1 MTIEERDLYRLSI
14 LKKLCVETD
23 FDLNESIMQMNKI
36 IQVFGIETD
45 EQYKTFLSAVS
56 YLNQKGY
63 LESKTVPVLRGVQL
77 YSIKPTVYGIDLIER
92 IERKTSLSSYEED
105 FSRSAIMSL
114 GNINNSNVVIN
125 SSNVSITL
133 TDTVSKINEL
143 PDCALSEEE
152 KVEIISQLN
161 EIKSQVQDKQTRWE
175 KIKGIL
181 RWIADKSVDV
191 GVAVLP
197 YLSSII

>member
-14 LKKLCVETD
+14 LKKLCYETD
-23 FDLNESIMQMNKI
+23 FDLNEPIMQTNRI
-36 IQVFGIETD
+36 LQIFGIKTD
-45 EQYKTFLSAVS
+45 EQYKTFINAVT

-63 LESKTVPVLRGVQL
+63 LESKIVPVLRGVQL
-77 YSIKPTVYGIDLIER
+77 FSIKPTVYGIDLIER

-105 FSRSAIMSL
+105 FSRSAILSL

-125 SSNVSITL
+125 SNNVSITL
-133 TDTVSKINEL
+133 TDTVLKINEL
-143 PDCALSEEE
+143 PDSVLSKEE
-152 KVEIISQLN
+152 KEEINSLLN
-161 EIKSQVQDKQTRWE
+161 EINSQTKDKQTRWE

-181 RWIADKSVDV
+181 KWIADKSVEV

-197 YLSSII
+197 YLSGII